1 MQTKL
6 AQFII
11 QACEN
16 GDTFFQDEDSMPELR
31 ESYSGRGMFG
41 KETTAIVCSDL
52 MAVMAAIACETV
64 ERLGYDTDTEDEAA
78 ELANLLESIRHLQT
92 DSIGRSS
99 IVIY

>member
-1 MQTKL
+1 MQKEL
-6 AQFII
+6 AQFIL

-16 GDTFFQDEDSMPELR
+16 SNTFFQDEDSMPELR

-52 MAVMAAIACETV
+52 MAVMAAIACEIEAV
-64 ERLGYDTDTEDEAA
+64 DMYEYREDVD
-78 ELANLLESIRHLQT
+78 LSDIKDLRT
-92 DSIGRSS
+92 DSMGRGS